1 MELFEACQQQPS
13 DLARKE
19 MCRSRLQQDINR
31 VYAGVYG
38 ILCSFLAL
46 GQENYSPSVSLAVG
60 RLYLTGSS
68 MNGLG
73 CRSSDADLCLVIKG
87 NVSNAARHT
96 HVDVTRPL
104 NPLFF
109 SQKKPNPIH
118 VLSVL
123 QTLFKSLREY
133 FSSPFII
140 LKIILLSQSDSV
152 HCVFLVDVTRWSHL
166 PVETGF

>member
-1 MELFEACQQQPS
+1 MFEACKQQPS

-19 MCRSRLQQDINR
+19 RCRSQLQQDINR

-46 GQENYSPSVSLAVG
+46 SQKNYSPIMFLTVG

-87 NVSNAARHT
+87 NVSNAASHAHISLKARMRGTSSLNHLFLFQKRHNP
-96 HVDVTRPL
+96 VD
-104 NPLFF
+104 
-109 SQKKPNPIH
+109 

-123 QTLFKSLREY
+123 QRLFKSLCEY
-133 FSSPFII
+133 
-140 LKIILLSQSDSV
+140 L
-152 HCVFLVDVTRWSHL
+152 
-166 PVETGF
+166 